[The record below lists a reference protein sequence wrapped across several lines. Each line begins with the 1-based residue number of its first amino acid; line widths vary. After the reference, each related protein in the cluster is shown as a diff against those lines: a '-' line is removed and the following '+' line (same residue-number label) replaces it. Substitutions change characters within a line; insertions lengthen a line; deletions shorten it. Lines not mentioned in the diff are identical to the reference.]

1 MVLTGRLCNKTLLQK
16 SKENEIISMSD
27 KRFTEQMQAYGQ
39 WKKDLIAN
47 IGDYQKWLDANEM
60 GSPEEELRIYESL
73 ASLRSDKLSI
83 AFVAEF
89 ARGKTEL
96 INAIF
101 FSEYDRRLL
110 PSEAGRTTMCPT
122 ELFYDSEHQHA
133 YIRLLPIE
141 TRLNDTSLAEY
152 KDDPI
157 HWSSMELDLE
167 NPDNMA
173 DAFQEIVKVKMV
185 PREEAKKLGLYD
197 ESDSHLNNPDGSP
210 PDEIEIP
217 MWRHALISFPHPL
230 LKQGLVILDTPG
242 LNALGSEPELT
253 LNMIP
258 KAQGVMFIMAADTG
272 VTKSDLDM
280 WNGNVKPGRS
290 GQDKGLVVILNKIDT
305 LWDDLK
311 THDEV
316 NHVIKEQTRKA
327 AQTLGI
333 DANVVVPVSAQK
345 GLLAKIRH
353 DQELLKRSN
362 ILALESI
369 LANEILP
376 YQQELVREHV
386 QSDVGSLI
394 KESADLLASR
404 FNAVKRQ
411 LEELQGL
418 SGKNNE
424 VIEHLMQKTREEQ
437 VAYHKNVESFNANK
451 KILSDQSKQL
461 LGLLS
466 LSELDKLVAKSR
478 ESMTGSWTTA
488 GLKKGMKTFF
498 DGVSSMLNQVDDYTE
513 QLNRLITTVYHK
525 FQSEHG
531 IDGIEPVLY
540 NIDRYVLDMKKL
552 EDEGEAFRNSP
563 VTVMTEQSFVVKKF
577 FISLVSHA
585 RNIFFKAH
593 RDAET
598 WSKAV
603 MSPLVKQ
610 IKDHKEQMDK
620 RLENLRK
627 INESRDTL
635 EDRMAELKNQALVL
649 KKQYEEVNGILKVI
663 NRPLSAAPQPQKQKP
678 AA

>member
-1 MVLTGRLCNKTLLQK
+1 MA
-16 SKENEIISMSD
+16 D
-27 KRFTEQMQAYGQ
+27 KRFTEQMQAYGK
-39 WKKDLIAN
+39 WKEELIAG
-47 IGDYQKWLDANEM
+47 IQDFQKWLNANQM
-60 GSPEEELRIYESL
+60 GSPEDELRIYESL
-73 ASLRSDKLSI
+73 NSLRSDKLTI

-122 ELFYDSEHQHA
+122 ELLYDNEVKQA

-141 TRLNDTSLAEY
+141 TRLNEISIAEY
-152 KDDPI
+152 KLEPI
-157 HWSSMELDLE
+157 HWTSIDLE
-167 NPDNMA
+167 LNDPDSMA
-173 DAFQEIVKVKMV
+173 EAFQEIVKTKQVSI
-185 PREEAKKLGLYD
+185 EEARRLGLYSD
-197 ESDSHLNNPDGSP
+197 ADSHLNRPDGSP
-210 PDEIEIP
+210 PDEVDIP

-253 LNMIP
+253 LDMLP
-258 KAQGVMFIMAADTG
+258 KAQAVMFIMSADTG

-280 WNGNVKPGRS
+280 WVHNVKPLRS
-290 GQDKGLVVILNKIDT
+290 GQEKGTIVVLNKIDT

-311 THDEV
+311 THEE
-316 NHVIKEQTRKA
+316 IERTIREQCRKA

-333 DANVVVPVSAQK
+333 DVGMVTPASAQK

-362 ILALESI
+362 VLALESI
-369 LANEILP
+369 LANDVLP
-376 YQQELVREHV
+376 HQQDIVREHV
-386 QSDVGSLI
+386 KADVGNLI
-394 KESADLLASR
+394 KESRDLLASR
-404 FNAVKRQ
+404 FHSVRTQ

-424 VIEHLMQKTREEQ
+424 VIEHLMKKTREEQ

-451 KILSDQSKQL
+451 KILSEQSKKL
-461 LGLLS
+461 LTMLS
-466 LSELDKLVAKSR
+466 LSDLDKLVSRSR
-478 ESMTGSWTTA
+478 ESMTGSWTTH
-488 GLKKGMKTFF
+488 GLKIGMKTFF
-498 DGVSSMLNQVDDYTE
+498 DGVRSMLTEVDEYSD

-525 FQSEHG
+525 FQAEHG
-531 IDGIEPVLY
+531 LRGIEPVLY
-540 NIDRYVLDMKKL
+540 DIDKYVKEMEKL
-552 EDEGEAFRNSP
+552 YEEAEAFRNSP
-563 VTVMTEQSFVVKKF
+563 VTVMTEQTFVVKKF
-577 FISLVSHA
+577 FITLVSHA
-585 RNIFFKAH
+585 RNVFFKAH
-593 RDAET
+593 REAES

-610 IKDHKEQMDK
+610 IKAHKEQMDK

-635 EDRMAELKNQALVL
+635 ESRMNELKKSAVVL
-649 KKQYEEVNGILKVI
+649 RKQYDEVNAILKVI
-663 NRPLSAAPQPQKQKP
+663 NRPLTVESAA
-678 AA
+678 AAPTAKAS

>member
-1 MVLTGRLCNKTLLQK
+1 MA
-16 SKENEIISMSD
+16 D

-39 WKKDLIAN
+39 WKQDLIKG
-47 IGDYQKWLDANEM
+47 IQGYQKWLDRHAM
-60 GSPEEELRIYESL
+60 GNAEDDLRIYESIS
-73 ASLRSDKLSI
+73 SLRSDKLTI

-122 ELFYDSEHQHA
+122 ELFYDNESQHA

-141 TRLNDTSLAEY
+141 TRLNETSITEY
-152 KDDPI
+152 KNEPI
-157 HWSSMELDLE
+157 HWTSIDLDLQ

-173 DAFQEIVKVKMV
+173 EAFQEIVRIKQV
-185 PREEAKKLGLYD
+185 PLDEARKLGLYD
-197 ESDSHLNNPDGSP
+197 DSDTHLNKADGSQ
-210 PDEIEIP
+210 PDSIEIP
-217 MWRHALISFPHPL
+217 TWRHALISFPHPL

-258 KAQGVMFIMAADTG
+258 KAQAVMFIMAADTG
-272 VTKSDLDM
+272 VTKSDMEM
-280 WNGNVKPGRS
+280 WVHNVKPLRQGREQ
-290 GQDKGLVVILNKIDT
+290 GTLVILNKIDT
-305 LWDDLK
+305 LWDELK
-311 THDEV
+311 TREAIDKM
-316 NHVIKEQTRKA
+316 IAEQCRKA

-333 DANVVVPVSAQK
+333 DAASVIPCSAQK

-353 DQELLKRSN
+353 DQETLQRSN
-362 ILALESI
+362 ILTLESI
-369 LANEILP
+369 LANDILP
-376 YQQELVREHV
+376 AQQALVRQHV
-386 QSDVGSLI
+386 QADVGNMI
-394 KESADLLASR
+394 KESRDLLATR
-404 FNAVKRQ
+404 FHATKSQ
-411 LEELQGL
+411 LEELHSL

-424 VIEHLMQKTREEQ
+424 VIEHLMAKTREEQ
-437 VAYHKNVESFNANK
+437 VAYHKNAESFNANK
-451 KILSDQSKQL
+451 RLLSEQSRKL

-466 LSELDKLVAKSR
+466 LTELDRLVSTSR
-478 ESMTGSWTTA
+478 GAMTDSWTTH
-488 GLKKGMKTFF
+488 GLKVGMKTFF
-498 DGVSSMLNQVDDYTE
+498 NGVTSMFNQVDEYTE
-513 QLNRLITTVYHK
+513 QLNRLVTTIYHK
-525 FQSEHG
+525 FQAEHN
-531 IDGIEPVLY
+531 IKGIEPVLFDIKQY
-540 NIDRYVLDMKKL
+540 KTEMQNLY
-552 EDEGEAFRNSP
+552 DEAEAFRNSP
-563 VTVMTEQSFVVKKF
+563 VTAMTEQSFVVKKF

-635 EDRMAELKNQALVL
+635 QSRIDEL
-649 KKQYEEVNGILKVI
+649 KKQAMALKKQHEEVSTILKVI
-663 NRPLSAAPQPQKQKP
+663 HRPLD
-678 AA
+678 